1 MKFPRVKN
9 PLFVL
14 TLCVVSLAAFAQAPA
29 KSDDEM
35 APEWSKSDTDRDGF
49 LSKEELIPFPG
60 TLRNFEKIDTDGD
73 GKISEAEYMHWREMK
88 NHKNHD

>member
-1 MKFPRVKN
+1 MKLPRIHS
-9 PLFVL
+9 PLFAFALV
-14 TLCVVSLAAFAQAPA
+14 TASVAAFAEPA
-29 KSDDEM
+29 TKHQHET

-73 GKISEAEYMHWREMK
+73 GKISEAEYTDWRESK
-88 NHKNHD
+88 KGH

>member
-1 MKFPRVKN
+1 MKLPRIKN
-9 PLFVL
+9 PLFAL
-14 TLCVVSLAAFAQAPA
+14 ALGAVSFAAFAEPA
-29 KSDDEM
+29 STHQHET

-73 GKISEAEYMHWREMK
+73 GKISEAEYTAWRESK
-88 NHKNHD
+88 KDR